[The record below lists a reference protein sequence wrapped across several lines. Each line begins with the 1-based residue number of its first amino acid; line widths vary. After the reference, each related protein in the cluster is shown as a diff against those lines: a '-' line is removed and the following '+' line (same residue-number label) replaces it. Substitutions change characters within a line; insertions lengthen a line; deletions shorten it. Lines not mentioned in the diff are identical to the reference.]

1 MASNND
7 CWIKKIRRGMVL
19 EFDDGL
25 IDIVTMTGHF
35 GKSHNHP
42 EKKGR
47 YFIST
52 TQLMVM
58 YWPNMPAPKILGW
71 ADKKDMKRINRINKL
86 VKADNQKLKAKQ
98 RKQYGKRNQDT

>member
-1 MASNND
+1 MASKND
-7 CWIKKIRRGMVL
+7 CWIKNIRRGMVL

-35 GKSHNHP
+35 GKSDRHP

-47 YFIST
+47 YFIAT
-52 TQLMVM
+52 KKLMVM

-71 ADKKDMKRINRINKL
+71 ADKKDMKRINRITKL
-86 VKADNQKLKAKQ
+86 AKADNQKEKAKK
-98 RKQYGKRNQDT
+98 RKQLWKV

>member
-7 CWIKKIRRGMVL
+7 CWIKKIRRGMIL

-25 IDIVTMTGHF
+25 TEIVEMTGHF
-35 GKSHNHP
+35 GKSNSHP

-52 TQLMVM
+52 HERMVM
-58 YWPNMPAPKILGW
+58 YWPAMPAPKILGW
-71 ADKKDMKRINRINKL
+71 ADKRDMKRINRITKL
-86 VKADNQKLKAKQ
+86 VKADNQKEKAKK
-98 RKQYGKRNQDT
+98 RRQYEKRNQDS